1 MIAGR
6 AGAWFSAAVVVGIC
20 AFPKPVHGSG
30 LRLSIAAGMSAG
42 TPTYREWHGRISLTV
57 PFDTLLAANDDAPRL
72 PSVSDGYKAEDAI
85 ADPPSATPQPE
96 PSAPDDSKQTES
108 ASGTD
113 NRPRPSKPVV
123 NDHIVRLTPRLAQST
138 VAVARRVAGFG
149 AGKRRLSAMASR
161 ARTSAILPELRLT
174 GGRSSDAS
182 LRLSPTTTDPYR
194 YTQSGG
200 NDLYAEATL
209 TWRLDRLLFADA
221 ELAVERILDGRDALE
236 MKLVAEV
243 LKQLFAW
250 ERAQLRQSDATLEP
264 EQRELAAVQ
273 ELEAELTLDVL
284 TDGWFSRKVSK
295 GARRP

>member
-1 MIAGR
+1 MATRR
-6 AGAWFSAAVVVGIC
+6 AARLTAAVILGVC
-20 AFPKPVHGSG
+20 AIPKPVHGTG
-30 LRLSIAAGMSAG
+30 FRLSIAAGMSAG
-42 TPTYREWHGRISLTV
+42 APAHREWHGRVSLTV
-57 PFDTLLAANDDAPRL
+57 PFDAMSAGNDDAMRL
-72 PSVSDGYKAEDAI
+72 PSAPARYTGEGAI
-85 ADPPSATPQPE
+85 ADEPSRTQESQPNAGGDSKQGQSPPSAE
-96 PSAPDDSKQTES
+96 DRPD
-108 ASGTD
+108 
-113 NRPRPSKPVV
+113 RPKPVV
-123 NDHIVRLTPRLAQST
+123 NDRRVSLSPDLARST
-138 VAVARRVAGFG
+138 VAVARRVAGFT

-174 GGRSSDAS
+174 GGRSSDVS

-209 TWRLDRLLFADA
+209 TWKLDRLVFADA

-236 MKLVAEV
+236 MKLIAEV
-243 LKQLFAW
+243 LRQLFAW

-264 EQRELAAVQ
+264 EQRELAAME

-284 TDGWFSRKVSK
+284 TGGWFSRKVSK